1 MNEQQDIINPLD
13 EYRQHEKNLRLE
25 LMNVCRK
32 YMQKISIVSIMGV
45 IDLVKQDT
53 LELEKVTKTDVEIDR
68 PVQPEKPS
76 Y

>member
-1 MNEQQDIINPLD
+1 MNNQQDIINPLD

-25 LMNVCRK
+25 LMNVCKR

-68 PVQPEKPS
+68 SVQPGQSPQ
-76 Y
+76 

>member
-13 EYRQHEKNLRLE
+13 EYRHHEKNLRLE
-25 LMNVCRK
+25 LMNVCRR